1 MYYLDEN
8 QDDSISYDEFK
19 VVFDP
24 IMKGPLTL
32 LSDRKVKTLNYEQRQ
47 R

>member
-8 QDDSISYDEFK
+8 KDDSISYDEFK
-19 VVFDP
+19 VVFGP

-32 LSDRKVKTLNYEQRQ
+32 LSDRKAKSLNYEQR
-47 R
+47 